1 MLDLNKILTEPEAL
15 VALLK
20 KRGNYDPGIEETLQ
34 KLISQK
40 RSIQSEVDSLR
51 SQRNISSKEIGLLKS
66 KGEDITKPSEIVREL
81 GNKIKELEEGLK
93 DTENALDELNS
104 ALPNF
109 LSDDVPAG
117 RSADENVEI
126 SVFGEK
132 RKFTFEPQ
140 AHYDIG
146 EKLKIIDFERGVKI
160 SGARFYTYFGLAAK
174 LERALM
180 NFMLDH
186 HSAENGYEEV
196 WVPSLVNDESLTATG
211 QLPKFREE
219 FYHLENDKLN
229 LIPTAEV
236 PLTNLYRDEILS
248 ESDLPI
254 SIMAHTS
261 CFRREAGSYGRDTR
275 GLVRVHQFQ
284 KVELVKFCTPE
295 DSEEQHL
302 KMLQDAESILQK
314 LGLHYKVMLLCS
326 GDISASSSKTY
337 DIEVWMP
344 GLNRYMEISSV
355 SNFRDYQARR
365 GKIRYKN
372 KDGKN
377 LLVHTLNG
385 SGLAIGRTLAAILE
399 NFQKEDGT
407 VEVPEVLK
415 PYIRWSTSY

>member
-1 MLDLNKILTEPEAL
+1 MLDLNRILNNPDEL

-20 KRGNYDPGIEETLQ
+20 KRNMYDEGVEG
-34 KLISQK
+34 K
-40 RSIQSEVDSLR
+40 IQSLIVNKRHLQAEVDQLR
-51 SQRNISSKEIGLLKS
+51 SERNSSSKEIGILKA
-66 KGEDITKPSEIVREL
+66 KGEDIAKASEAVKEI
-81 GNKIKELEEGLK
+81 GNSIKTLEDKLK
-93 DTENALDELNS
+93 TVEEELNEWIIS
-104 ALPNF
+104 LPNF
-109 LSDDVPAG
+109 LSSEVPEG
-117 RSADENVEI
+117 KSADDNVEI
-126 SVFGEK
+126 RSFGSK
-132 RKFTFEPQ
+132 REFSFEPK
-140 AHYDIG
+140 AHYDLG
-146 EKLKIIDFERGVKI
+146 ESLKILDFERGVKI

-186 HSAENGYEEV
+186 HAKNNGYEEV

-219 FYHLENDKLN
+219 FYHLENDRLN

-236 PLTNLYRDEILS
+236 PLTNLFRDEILP
-248 ESDLPI
+248 EKDLPI

-284 KVELVKFCTPE
+284 KVELVKFCEPDNSTQE
-295 DSEEQHL
+295 HE
-302 KMLQDAESILQK
+302 KMCADAESILQK
-314 LGLHYKVMLLCS
+314 LGLHYKVLLLCA

-337 DIEVWMP
+337 DLEVWMP

-355 SNFRDYQARR
+355 SNFQDYQARR

-372 KDGKN
+372 KEGKN
-377 LLVHTLNG
+377 QFVHTLNG

-399 NFQKEDGT
+399 NYQTEDGQI
-407 VEVPEVLK
+407 EIPEALK
-415 PYIRWSTSY
+415 PYLK

>member
-1 MLDLNKILTEPEAL
+1 MIDLNRILNNPDEL

-20 KRGNYDPGIEETLQ
+20 KRGMYDEGVEE
-34 KLISQK
+34 K
-40 RSIQSEVDSLR
+40 IQSLIINKRHLQAEVDQLR
-51 SQRNISSKEIGLLKS
+51 SERNSSSKEIGILKA
-66 KGEDITKPSEIVREL
+66 KGEDITIASEAVKKI
-81 GNKIKELEEGLK
+81 GNSIKALEEKLK
-93 DTENALDELNS
+93 LAEEALDEWIIS
-104 ALPNF
+104 LPNF
-109 LSDDVPAG
+109 LSEDVPEG
-117 RSADENVEI
+117 RSADDNIEI
-126 SVFGEK
+126 RSFGQQ
-132 RKFTFEPQ
+132 RKFSFEPK

-146 EKLKIIDFERGVKI
+146 ESLKILDFERGVKI

-180 NFMLDH
+180 NFMLDF
-186 HSAENGYEEV
+186 HSSENGYEEV

-219 FYHLENDKLN
+219 FYHLENDRLN

-236 PLTNLYRDEILS
+236 PLTNLYRDEILP
-248 ESDLPI
+248 EKDLPI

-284 KVELVKFCTPE
+284 KVELVKFCEPE
-295 DSEEQHL
+295 NSVQEHE
-302 KMLQDAESILQK
+302 KMCADAESILQK
-314 LGLHYKVMLLCS
+314 LGLHYKVLLLCA

-337 DIEVWMP
+337 DLEVWMP

-355 SNFRDYQARR
+355 SNFQDYQARR

-372 KDGKN
+372 KEGKN
-377 LLVHTLNG
+377 QYVHTLNG

-399 NFQKEDGT
+399 NYQTEDGQI
-407 VEVPEVLK
+407 EIPEALK
-415 PYIRWSTSY
+415 PYLK

>member
-1 MLDLNKILTEPEAL
+1 MIDLNRILNNPDEL

-20 KRGNYDPGIEETLQ
+20 KRGMYDEGVEE
-34 KLISQK
+34 K
-40 RSIQSEVDSLR
+40 IQSLIINKRHLQAEVDQLR
-51 SQRNISSKEIGLLKS
+51 SERNSSSKEIGILKA
-66 KGEDITKPSEIVREL
+66 KGEDITTASEAVKKI
-81 GNKIKELEEGLK
+81 GNSIKALEEKLK
-93 DTENALDELNS
+93 LAEEALDEWIIS
-104 ALPNF
+104 LPNF
-109 LSDDVPAG
+109 LSEDVPEG
-117 RSADENVEI
+117 RSADDNIEI
-126 SVFGEK
+126 RSFGQQ
-132 RKFTFEPQ
+132 RKFSFEPK

-146 EKLKIIDFERGVKI
+146 ESLKILDFERGVKI

-180 NFMLDH
+180 NFMLDF
-186 HSAENGYEEV
+186 HSSENGYEEV

-219 FYHLENDKLN
+219 FYHLENDRLN

-236 PLTNLYRDEILS
+236 PLTNLYRDEILP
-248 ESDLPI
+248 EKDLPI

-284 KVELVKFCTPE
+284 KVELVKFCEPE
-295 DSEEQHL
+295 NSVQEHE
-302 KMLQDAESILQK
+302 KMCADAESILQK
-314 LGLHYKVMLLCS
+314 LGLHYKVLLLCA

-337 DIEVWMP
+337 DLEVWMP

-355 SNFRDYQARR
+355 SNIQDYQARR

-372 KDGKN
+372 KDGKIQY
-377 LLVHTLNG
+377 VHTLNG

-399 NFQKEDGT
+399 NYQTEDGQI
-407 VEVPEVLK
+407 EIPEALK
-415 PYIRWSTSY
+415 PYLK

>member
-1 MLDLNKILTEPEAL
+1 MLDLNRILNNPDEL

-20 KRGNYDPGIEETLQ
+20 KRNMYDEGVEG
-34 KLISQK
+34 K
-40 RSIQSEVDSLR
+40 IQSLIVNKRHLQAEVDQLR
-51 SQRNISSKEIGLLKS
+51 SERNSSSKEIGILKA
-66 KGEDITKPSEIVREL
+66 KGEDITKASEAVKEI
-81 GNKIKELEEGLK
+81 GNSIKSLEDKLK
-93 DTENALDELNS
+93 TAEEELNEWIIS
-104 ALPNF
+104 LPNF
-109 LSDDVPAG
+109 LSSDVPEG
-117 RSADENVEI
+117 KSADDNVEI
-126 SVFGEK
+126 RSFGSK
-132 RKFTFEPQ
+132 REFSFEPK
-140 AHYDIG
+140 AHYDLG
-146 EKLKIIDFERGVKI
+146 ESLKILDFERGVKI

-186 HSAENGYEEV
+186 HAENNGYEEV

-219 FYHLENDKLN
+219 FYHLENDRLN

-236 PLTNLYRDEILS
+236 PLTNLFRDEILP
-248 ESDLPI
+248 EKDLPI

-284 KVELVKFCTPE
+284 KVELVKFCEPE
-295 DSEEQHL
+295 NSIQEHE
-302 KMLQDAESILQK
+302 KMCADAESILQK
-314 LGLHYKVMLLCS
+314 LGLHYKVLLLCA

-337 DIEVWMP
+337 DLEVWMP

-355 SNFRDYQARR
+355 SNFQDYQARR

-372 KDGKN
+372 KEGKN
-377 LLVHTLNG
+377 QFVHTLNG

-399 NFQKEDGT
+399 NYQTADGQI
-407 VEVPEVLK
+407 EIPEALK
-415 PYIRWSTSY
+415 PYLK

>member
-1 MLDLNKILTEPEAL
+1 MIDLNRILNNPDEL

-20 KRGNYDPGIEETLQ
+20 KRGMYDEGVEE
-34 KLISQK
+34 K
-40 RSIQSEVDSLR
+40 IQSLIINKRHLQAEVDQLR
-51 SQRNISSKEIGLLKS
+51 SERNSSSKEIGILKA
-66 KGEDITKPSEIVREL
+66 KGEDITTASEAVKKI
-81 GNKIKELEEGLK
+81 GNSIKALEEKLK
-93 DTENALDELNS
+93 LAEEALDEWIIS
-104 ALPNF
+104 LPNF
-109 LSDDVPAG
+109 LSEDVPEG
-117 RSADENVEI
+117 RSADDNIEI
-126 SVFGEK
+126 RSFGQQ
-132 RKFTFEPQ
+132 RKFSFEPK

-146 EKLKIIDFERGVKI
+146 ESLKILDFERGVKI

-180 NFMLDH
+180 NFMLDF
-186 HSAENGYEEV
+186 HSSENGYEEV

-219 FYHLENDKLN
+219 FYHLENDRLN

-236 PLTNLYRDEILS
+236 PLTNLYRDEILP
-248 ESDLPI
+248 EKDLPI

-284 KVELVKFCTPE
+284 KVELVKFCEPE
-295 DSEEQHL
+295 NSVQEHE
-302 KMLQDAESILQK
+302 KMCADAESILQK
-314 LGLHYKVMLLCS
+314 LGLHYKVLLLCA

-337 DIEVWMP
+337 DLEVWMP

-355 SNFRDYQARR
+355 SNFQDYQARR

-377 LLVHTLNG
+377 QYVHTLNG

-399 NFQKEDGT
+399 NYQTEDGQI
-407 VEVPEVLK
+407 EIPEALK
-415 PYIRWSTSY
+415 PYLK

>member
-1 MLDLNKILTEPEAL
+1 MIDLNRILNNPDEL

-20 KRGNYDPGIEETLQ
+20 KRGMYDEGVEE
-34 KLISQK
+34 K
-40 RSIQSEVDSLR
+40 IQSLIINKRHLQAEVDQLR
-51 SQRNISSKEIGLLKS
+51 SERNSSSKEIGILKA
-66 KGEDITKPSEIVREL
+66 KGEDITTASEAVKKI
-81 GNKIKELEEGLK
+81 GNSIKALEEKLK
-93 DTENALDELNS
+93 LAEEALDEWIIS
-104 ALPNF
+104 LPNF
-109 LSDDVPAG
+109 LSEDVPEG
-117 RSADENVEI
+117 RSADDNIEI
-126 SVFGEK
+126 RSFGQQ
-132 RKFTFEPQ
+132 RKFSFEPK
-140 AHYDIG
+140 AHYDIC
-146 EKLKIIDFERGVKI
+146 ESLKILDFERGVKI

-180 NFMLDH
+180 NFMLDF
-186 HSAENGYEEV
+186 HSSENGYEEV

-219 FYHLENDKLN
+219 FYHLENDRLN

-236 PLTNLYRDEILS
+236 PLTNLYRDEILP
-248 ESDLPI
+248 EKDLPI

-284 KVELVKFCTPE
+284 KVELVKFCEPE
-295 DSEEQHL
+295 NSVQEHE
-302 KMLQDAESILQK
+302 KMCADAESILQK
-314 LGLHYKVMLLCS
+314 LGLHYKVLLLCA

-337 DIEVWMP
+337 DLEVWMP

-355 SNFRDYQARR
+355 SNFQDYQARR

-377 LLVHTLNG
+377 QYVHTLNG

-399 NFQKEDGT
+399 NYQTEDGQI
-407 VEVPEVLK
+407 EIPEALK
-415 PYIRWSTSY
+415 PYLK

>member
-1 MLDLNKILTEPEAL
+1 MLDLNRILNNPDEL

-20 KRGNYDPGIEETLQ
+20 KRNMYDVGVEG
-34 KLISQK
+34 K
-40 RSIQSEVDSLR
+40 IQSLIVNKRHLQAEVDQLR
-51 SQRNISSKEIGLLKS
+51 SERNSSSKEIGVLKA
-66 KGEDITKPSEIVREL
+66 KGEDISKASEAVKEI
-81 GNKIKELEEGLK
+81 GNSIKSLEDKLK
-93 DTENALDELNS
+93 TAEEELNEWIIS
-104 ALPNF
+104 LPNF
-109 LSDDVPAG
+109 LSSDVPEG
-117 RSADENVEI
+117 KSADDNVEI
-126 SVFGEK
+126 RSFGSK
-132 RKFTFEPQ
+132 REFSFEPK
-140 AHYDIG
+140 AHYDLG
-146 EKLKIIDFERGVKI
+146 ESLKILDFERGVKI

-186 HSAENGYEEV
+186 HAENNGYEEV

-219 FYHLENDKLN
+219 FYHLENDRLN

-236 PLTNLYRDEILS
+236 PLTNLFRDEILP
-248 ESDLPI
+248 EKDLPI

-284 KVELVKFCTPE
+284 KVELVKFCEPE
-295 DSEEQHL
+295 NSIKEHE
-302 KMLQDAESILQK
+302 KMCADAESILQK
-314 LGLHYKVMLLCS
+314 LGLHYKVLLLCA

-337 DIEVWMP
+337 DLEVWMP

-355 SNFRDYQARR
+355 SNFQDYQARR

-372 KDGKN
+372 KEGKN
-377 LLVHTLNG
+377 QFVHTLNG

-399 NFQKEDGT
+399 NYQTAYGQIEI
-407 VEVPEVLK
+407 PEALK
-415 PYIRWSTSY
+415 PYLK